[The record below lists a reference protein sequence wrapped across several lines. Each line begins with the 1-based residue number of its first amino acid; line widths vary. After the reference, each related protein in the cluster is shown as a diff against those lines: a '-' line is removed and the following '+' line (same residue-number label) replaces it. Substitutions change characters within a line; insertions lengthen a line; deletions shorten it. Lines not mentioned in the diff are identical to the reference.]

1 MTYKHD
7 PDPTHDRGAQTM
19 STPKSEDALN
29 AWIAAIAAPTA
40 APAGGAAAAIAG
52 ALSAGLVQMVAGLT
66 GARERYARVHE
77 EAAGVAERAA
87 GLRDE
92 MLELASRDAEAFGG
106 FARALELPA
115 GTADERR
122 ARERAKAEALRAGA
136 EVQLE
141 VLRQV
146 LEAAELAEA
155 MSQRGLASALGDAAT
170 AAFLSSAAARSA
182 YWAVRSNLQAST
194 DRPAKERALTTARDL
209 LERVEEV
216 ERRVRQLLAQRV
228 P

>member
-1 MTYKHD
+1 
-7 PDPTHDRGAQTM
+7 M
-19 STPKSEDALN
+19 STPQSEDTLN

>member
-1 MTYKHD
+1 
-7 PDPTHDRGAQTM
+7 M

-29 AWIAAIAAPTA
+29 AWIAAIAAPTV

>member
-1 MTYKHD
+1 M
-7 PDPTHDRGAQTM
+7 PTLN
-19 STPKSEDALN
+19 PEDALN

-52 ALSAGLVQMVAGLT
+52 ALGAGLVQMVAGLT
-66 GARERYARVHE
+66 RTRERYARVHE
-77 EAAGVAERAA
+77 EAAAVAERAGA
-87 GLRDE
+87 LRGE
-92 MLELASRDAEAFGG
+92 MADLASRDAEAFGG

-141 VLRQV
+141 LLRQV
-146 LEAAELAEA
+146 LEAVELAEA
-155 MSQRGLASALGDAAT
+155 MAQRGLASALGDSAT
-170 AAFLSSAAARSA
+170 AAFLASAAARSA
-182 YWAVRSNLQAST
+182 YWAVRSNLHQSV

>member
-1 MTYKHD
+1 
-7 PDPTHDRGAQTM
+7 M
-19 STPKSEDALN
+19 STPKSEDTLN
-29 AWIAAIAAPTA
+29 AWIAAIAAPTVV
-40 APAGGAAAAIAG
+40 PAGGAAAAIAG

>member
-1 MTYKHD
+1 MTYRHD
-7 PDPTHDRGAQTM
+7 LDPTHHRGAQTM
-19 STPKSEDALN
+19 STPKAEDALN
-29 AWIAAIAAPTA
+29 AWIAAIAEPTA
-40 APAGGAAAAIAG
+40 TPAGGAAAAIAG
-52 ALSAGLVQMVAGLT
+52 ALGAGLVQMVAGLT

-87 GLRDE
+87 RLRDE
-92 MLELASRDAEAFGG
+92 MLELASRDTEAFGG

>member
-1 MTYKHD
+1 
-7 PDPTHDRGAQTM
+7 M

-29 AWIAAIAAPTA
+29 AWIAAIAAPTV

-77 EAAGVAERAA
+77 EATGVAERAA

>member
-1 MTYKHD
+1 
-7 PDPTHDRGAQTM
+7 M

-29 AWIAAIAAPTA
+29 AWIAAIAAPTV

-52 ALSAGLVQMVAGLT
+52 ALSAGLVQMVAALT

>member
-1 MTYKHD
+1 
-7 PDPTHDRGAQTM
+7 M

-29 AWIAAIAAPTA
+29 AWIAAIAAPTV

-52 ALSAGLVQMVAGLT
+52 ALSAGLVQMVAALT

-87 GLRDE
+87 GLREE

>member
-1 MTYKHD
+1 
-7 PDPTHDRGAQTM
+7 M

-52 ALSAGLVQMVAGLT
+52 ALGAGLVQMVAGLT
-66 GARERYARVHE
+66 SARERYARVHE